1 MFCMYCACEEWADCE
16 DVVAAQV
23 EVTVTGDG
31 TPHVTLKRALQQQ
44 QPAIQARLQQYV
56 DELNAL

>member
-1 MFCMYCACEEWADCE
+1 MYE
-16 DVVAAQV
+16 DVPATQV

-31 TPHVTLKRALQQQ
+31 TPHETLKRALQQQ
-44 QPAIQARLQQYV
+44 QPAIKVRLQQYV